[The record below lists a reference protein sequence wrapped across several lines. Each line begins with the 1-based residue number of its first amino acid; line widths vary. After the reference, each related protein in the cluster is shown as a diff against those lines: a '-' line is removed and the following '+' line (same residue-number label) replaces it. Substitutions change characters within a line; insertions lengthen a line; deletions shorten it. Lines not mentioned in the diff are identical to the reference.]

1 MQASAQATAVAAK
14 NVTAGLVMRLVI
26 AAILAT
32 LMLLTWWPSVV
43 HSQSAVSRQS
53 TDGSYTVTTRAG
65 EQLQDIAKRFYGD
78 TAKWRELAAANG
90 LSTDNGKLSVK
101 VGTQLRIPGKSAA
114 EVAAIVRASTPALAA
129 ASGVNEASS
138 ARASADSRPLERS
151 GVRIGIV
158 SPDDMRAARGK
169 DEPTIFLGH
178 TEDSGKEALRAIEAA
193 IRTHSPPRPR
203 EAEYAAAPYAAGK
216 SALER
221 SGRVVA
227 RATADGEPE
236 GSFAR
241 SITIADEAIVRLPAG
256 SSAAVAQRYITVVP
270 GAALPGG
277 SRVLVPTGVL
287 EITRS
292 EPGKPVVA
300 RVVRQSGVIEEGQ
313 AILPLEGS
321 AAAVGVTA
329 VASDADEPLRARVRY
344 VQGDQLLSTLQTF
357 LVIDATENQG
367 VQQGDEFW
375 LVEAAPDGSGAEQR
389 IAVVRIVRTTS
400 HGSTGI
406 VIHQDRP
413 GIDVGVAVRRA
424 ARASSGPA
432 N

>member
-90 LSTDNGKLSVK
+90 LSADNGKLSVK
-101 VGTQLRIPGKSAA
+101 VGTQLRIPGKSAV
-114 EVAAIVRASTPALAA
+114 EVAAIVRASTPDLAA

-158 SPDDMRAARGK
+158 SPEDMRAARGK

-221 SGRVVA
+221 AGRVVA

-256 SSAAVAQRYITVVP
+256 SSAAVAQRYITVIP

-329 VASDADEPLRARVRY
+329 VASDSDEPLRARVRY
-344 VQGDQLLSTLQTF
+344 VHGDQLLSTLQTF
-357 LVIDATENQG
+357 LVIDATETQG

-375 LVEAAPDGSGAEQR
+375 LVEATSDGSGAEQR

-424 ARASSGPA
+424 ARAASGPA